1 MNKNSSTREWLFNHR
16 KDASMTQL
24 QVAERAGIRRSYYSM
39 IETGVSTPSTEVAQ
53 KLGNILN
60 FDWTIFFTI
69 RGNYSTHKNVKKEI
83 SSY

>member
-1 MNKNSSTREWLFNHR
+1 MKKKNSVRQWLLNSR
-16 KDASMTQL
+16 KAMNMTQL
-24 QVAERAGIRRSYYSM
+24 QVAEKADIRRSYYSM

-69 RGNYSTHKNVKKEI
+69 TGNYSTHKNVKKEVL
-83 SSY
+83 SS